1 MLLGNYSICSLNIIT
16 LLLPTARDQQTTGN
30 MERELNCYALVN
42 IASFMGLFTMCFT
55 GEHVNHYKN
64 LVGKSGDKKHG
75 VHKALVFPVNCQ

>member
-1 MLLGNYSICSLNIIT
+1 MFLKHNNFVIAY
-16 LLLPTARDQQTTGN
+16 RDQQTTGN

-55 GEHVNHYKN
+55 GEHVNHDKN
-64 LVGKSGDKKHG
+64 LFEKSGDKKHG